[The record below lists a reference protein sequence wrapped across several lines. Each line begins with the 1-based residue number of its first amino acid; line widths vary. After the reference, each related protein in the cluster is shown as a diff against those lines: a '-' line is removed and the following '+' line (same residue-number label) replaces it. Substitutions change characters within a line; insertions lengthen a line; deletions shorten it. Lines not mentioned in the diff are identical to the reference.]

1 MAYKVS
7 VAVTLC
13 DSDWKKCSL
22 IIPCKYIFYLLSN
35 YQHSFS
41 KKKHAV
47 IVGYIRANFWRH
59 CTAVVI
65 LGIFAIQ
72 LGIIDVVMLI
82 LGVPT
87 HYFALYF
94 LWQKMCWC

>member
-47 IVGYIRANFWRH
+47 IVGYIRASFWRH
-59 CTAVVI
+59 CRHFCDTIREPVKNVLAEFVR
-65 LGIFAIQ
+65 
-72 LGIIDVVMLI
+72 
-82 LGVPT
+82 
-87 HYFALYF
+87 
-94 LWQKMCWC
+94 